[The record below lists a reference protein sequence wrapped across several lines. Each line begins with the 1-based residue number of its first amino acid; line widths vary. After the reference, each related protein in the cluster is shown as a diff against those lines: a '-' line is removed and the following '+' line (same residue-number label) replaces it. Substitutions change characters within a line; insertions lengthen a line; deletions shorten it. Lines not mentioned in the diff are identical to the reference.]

1 MDRPKFTTTHTY
13 KQITFEE
20 MVEYLKVNGTDEE
33 RAEFKKKCTI
43 KADGSVAERVN
54 WQNGKKW
61 FVSKFIPELLPP
73 TKKKKS
79 TKFDILKDW

>member
-1 MDRPKFTTTHTY
+1 MERPKFVTEHTY

-20 MVEYLKVNGTDEE
+20 MTEYLATYGTPEE

-61 FVSKFIPELLPP
+61 FVSKFIPELTPS

-79 TKFDILKDW
+79 SKFDILKDW